1 MELTEICLNTHSHQP
16 ICLLDCLAWENAQPR
31 THEFVRGHVRAAVD
45 LLHVHACVVS
55 NLICLVSAALDGCG
69 CQLFANSLKVQIEN
83 DTVLYPNV
91 FVTCDKSDLA
101 TDMIFRSPKLVIE
114 VLSPSTQAYDRSQKF
129 AFYRRLPSLQEYLLI
144 DPETRRFEAFRR
156 GADGLWDL
164 HDMSDGDTL
173 EAPCIGA
180 SIAMADVF
188 AGIDPPA

>member
-1 MELTEICLNTHSHQP
+1 MNVMTQP
-16 ICLLDCLAWENAQPR
+16 RMALAQFLAWENEQPDR
-31 THEFVRGHVRAAVD
+31 HEFYRGEVFAMVGARRSHGR
-45 LLHVHACVVS
+45 VVS
-55 NLICLVSAALDGCG
+55 NLDRRLSESLDGSPFQVFVEG
-69 CQLFANSLKVQIEN
+69 MKLQVDE
-83 DTVLYPNV
+83 DTVLYPDV
-91 FVTCDKSDLA
+91 FVTCDKADLA

-114 VLSPSTQAYDRSQKF
+114 VFSPSTQAYDRSQKF

-144 DPETRRFEAFRR
+144 DPEARRVEAFRR

-164 HDMSDGDTL
+164 HDMSEATTL